1 MSDLSPELRAEILG
15 LLRDGVD
22 PAEIGRR
29 TGATRGR
36 IAAINTHLTR
46 GTYEEVQRAETL
58 NALEEST
65 ETTFGLERDLQ
76 GALRRHI
83 DDLEQGLTITDGGK
97 ERKVP
102 SGFIDITARDRD
114 GSAAAVE
121 LKAGT
126 ADRGDL
132 GQVLSY
138 MGDLMEEEQSVRG
151 ILVAGDFTPRAV
163 AGARAAPNIRLVRY
177 AIKFSFE
184 TVSRT
189 V

>member
-1 MSDLSPELRAEILG
+1 MSDLPPELRAEIVD
-15 LLRDGVD
+15 LLRKGVD
-22 PAEIGRR
+22 PAEISRR

-36 IAAINTHLTR
+36 IAAITAHLTR
-46 GTYEEVQRAETL
+46 GTYEQVRNAEAL
-58 NALEEST
+58 NELEEST

-76 GALRRHI
+76 SALRRHI
-83 DDLEQGLTITDGGK
+83 DDLEQGLFVIDDGK

-114 GSAAAVE
+114 GSAVAIE

-138 MGDLMEEEQSVRG
+138 IGDLMEQEPSVRG
-151 ILVAGDFTPRAV
+151 LLVAGDFTTRAI
-163 AGARAAPNIRLVRY
+163 AAARAAPNVRLVRY
-177 AIKFSFE
+177 GIRFSFE
-184 TVSRT
+184 TVSGAS
-189 V
+189 